1 MSRAYWLIQA
11 KSGEESNLFKKI
23 KELEGS
29 MDSRVKIEALSRV
42 SGRYDLITQLAGNL
56 SDITDFVIE
65 QKSKYKNLAYS
76 ETLPVLEE

>member
-1 MSRAYWLIQA
+1 LIQA

-29 MDSRVKIEALSRV
+29 MDSKVKIEALSKV
-42 SGRYDLITQLAGNL
+42 SGRYDIIAQLAGNL